1 MSAQH
6 PEGSKDPEK
15 SKAPERAKTF
25 KAPNGPLKAAWFG
38 GILEG
43 PVGPSESLRK
53 AVAQIQALGFVR
65 ADLELERGRFS
76 LMFDQT
82 PIAGSR
88 MDSEKSRRLVEL
100 LQDVVQESPK
110 PEHIESTLHGSE
122 VYSDQVVE
130 TLFAVRS
137 GELECVSSQRAV
149 NQGDLQRVQGASG
162 DPPSLSLPRMSK
174 PMLALCFGLF
184 LLVGGLLTWRSGL
197 WSQISAA
204 QADSLRVETGSFG
217 QLLQVEVDGSWGQ
230 YRIAISR
237 GADYPSD
244 PAAVTALES
253 SATTTAQNRSD
264 PMRVGRSEHLFATAR
279 QGGQGLGCQAHGTGR
294 AVGKDRAPQGRAARS
309 PSGQSLAPLHQFG
322 PTQKMNSDS
331 MDSDPEPSE
340 LGPEIGNNRGPANLS
355 ALRWPQANPP
365 ADGEGIDCDCPAC
378 FQPWYVHF
386 SMAGFRL
393 RCACGD
399 WVSIPQAEV
408 TESPANRAIAGQS
421 LPAVRTIESEL
432 ALRGEDAL
440 VPLDPAEPL
449 RMEVPTRTQ
458 MPAGSL
464 RHATRKTRQRWTD
477 RAVAEM
483 ALIMLAFLGRSW

>member
-253 SATTTAQNRSD
+253 SATTTAQTAAIQCVSGGRNIFLQLLD
-264 PMRVGRSEHLFATAR
+264 KEGKVLDAKPMELA
-279 QGGQGLGCQAHGTGR
+279 GLLEKTE
-294 AVGKDRAPQGRAARS
+294 
-309 PSGQSLAPLHQFG
+309 PL
-322 PTQKMNSDS
+322 KV
-331 MDSDPEPSE
+331 E
-340 LGPEIGNNRGPANLS
+340 LLGHRRANL
-355 ALRWPQANPP
+355 LR
-365 ADGEGIDCDCPAC
+365 
-378 FQPWYVHF
+378 
-386 SMAGFRL
+386 L
-393 RCACGD
+393 
-399 WVSIPQAEV
+399 SIN
-408 TESPANRAIAGQS
+408 SG
-421 LPAVRTIESEL
+421 LP
-432 ALRGEDAL
+432 
-440 VPLDPAEPL
+440 
-449 RMEVPTRTQ
+449 
-458 MPAGSL
+458 
-464 RHATRKTRQRWTD
+464 KK
-477 RAVAEM
+477 
-483 ALIMLAFLGRSW
+483 